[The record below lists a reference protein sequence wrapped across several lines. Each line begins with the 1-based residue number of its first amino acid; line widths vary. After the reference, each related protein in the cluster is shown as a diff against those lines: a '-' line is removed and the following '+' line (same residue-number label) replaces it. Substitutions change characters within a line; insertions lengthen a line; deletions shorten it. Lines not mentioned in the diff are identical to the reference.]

1 MPSISIEEYKKLRQ
15 QGLSPGQISEQV
27 NQKTTGVIPKVGKFL
42 GMEEFGKG
50 LGQFAF
56 SFTKEKKELDKLL
69 DEGRISP
76 EEYESITRG
85 GLPAQLGSRPI
96 LGKAVAGAVTGAGFG
111 GAESFKMGQGVVP
124 GLVTGAVVG

>member
-27 NQKTTGVIPKVGKFL
+27 NQKTTGLIPKVGKFL

-56 SFTKEKKELDKLL
+56 SFTKEKKELIAYCEKNGYEYTECPRYIRVL
-69 DEGRISP
+69 ENAISI
-76 EEYESITRG
+76 EVKR
-85 GLPAQLGSRPI
+85 
-96 LGKAVAGAVTGAGFG
+96 K
-111 GAESFKMGQGVVP
+111 
-124 GLVTGAVVG
+124 